1 MPYALIPDGYSL
13 KKVTKLQKE
22 AVKDK
27 RRHDDVLALLSNPTA
42 VSVFGASAAA
52 LALGAIAPTFIKLLE
67 EKVGALSDDVKD
79 GIKATFDFLNPIPEI
94 DAVLQSINPLA
105 GEGGGGPFGFKE
117 MERKKEEFLEKYGGV

>member
-1 MPYALIPDGYSL
+1 MSYALIPDGFTL
-13 KKVTKLQKE
+13 KKVNKLQKE
-22 AVKDK
+22 AVNAK

-67 EKVGALSDDVKD
+67 DRIGAVSDDIKD
-79 GIKATFDFLNPIPEI
+79 GITATFDFLNPIPEI

-117 MERKKEEFLEKYGGV
+117 MERRKKELAEFAKGV